1 MTGVPGQ
8 SLPSQMRVQ
17 QQDEGASAA
26 SESQADLIWAPNPA
40 AHRWNTLP
48 SLPECQCV
56 SGGGRSEHFQF
67 CLFCCITVCRGK
79 PDLRRHEQKKYMTK
93 TLPWLLLLRRIQ
105 TRQIKS
111 HGGLV
116 KIFSFSLLLLFV
128 NEKRPS
134 SSNI

>member
-8 SLPSQMRVQ
+8 SLPTQMWVQ

-56 SGGGRSEHFQF
+56 TGG
-67 CLFCCITVCRGK
+67 
-79 PDLRRHEQKKYMTK
+79 D
-93 TLPWLLLLRRIQ
+93 
-105 TRQIKS
+105 QIVS
-111 HGGLV
+111 VL
-116 KIFSFSLLLLFV
+116 SFFAASLSA
-128 NEKRPS
+128 EESRT
-134 SSNI
+134 